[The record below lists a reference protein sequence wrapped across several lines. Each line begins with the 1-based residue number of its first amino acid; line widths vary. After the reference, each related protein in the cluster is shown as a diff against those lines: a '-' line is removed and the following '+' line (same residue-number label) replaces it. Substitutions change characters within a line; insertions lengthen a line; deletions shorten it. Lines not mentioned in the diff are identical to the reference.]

1 MVLSSHETNS
11 FLQRRSQVPC
21 DVFPC
26 GFFGAEKITIHVVMN
41 DVYRRIVQSDLPYP
55 GIRPV
60 NPGQEF
66 HSATADKELQIS
78 SNSSHDEKSWT

>member
-1 MVLSSHETNS
+1 MVLSGHEANS
-11 FLQRRSQVPC
+11 FTQHRSQILC

-26 GFFGAEKITIHVVMN
+26 GFFGEEKITDHIVMN

-60 NPGQEF
+60 NLGQEF
-66 HSATADKELQIS
+66 RSATADKEIADLF
-78 SNSSHDEKSWT
+78 EFLPR